1 MSMDVKKVPQH
12 VAMIMDGNGRWA
24 NQQGRERVYGHQ
36 NGVEAVRSVIEGAGE
51 CGIRY
56 LTLYAFSSE
65 NWNRPKEEV
74 DALMELLVASIHN
87 EMSELQSKNVRLKA
101 IGEISQLPS
110 KTLSSLQ
117 KAMEDTADN
126 KGLTVVLAL
135 SYGSRQ
141 EMISALKHM
150 VDDCIKH
157 QITPE
162 DINEKLITSYLD
174 TSFMPDPEIL
184 IRTGG
189 EHRLSNFLLWQ
200 SSYTELFFSD
210 KMWPDFRKQDLFDIL
225 DTYKNIERRFGKTSQ
240 QLKQA

>member
-162 DINEKLITSYLD
+162 HINENLITSYLD
-174 TSFMPDPEIL
+174 TSLMPNPEIL
-184 IRTGG
+184 IRTRG